1 VDQEFAAGI
10 VRHPDSMVY
19 DMPAKQEKTSF
30 FIRLSQDLKRNIH
43 VYFIV
48 LPVILYYLVFCYFPM
63 YGALIAFKEFKPSQG
78 VWGSPWV
85 GFKHFIDFFSSYY
98 FIRLLKNT
106 LTLSVSS
113 LIFGFPAPIILAL
126 LLNELQGNIYK
137 RIVQTVTY
145 IPHFISIVIISG
157 IIINFVKQDGII
169 SLLVERFTGYDG
181 NLLLEPKYFRFIY
194 VISGIWQNI
203 GWSSII
209 YLATLAGVDMELYE
223 AAWIDGAGRWKQA
236 LYITIPSLMPTIT
249 ILLILQMGSLMSVG
263 FEKVM
268 LLYNPRIYDTAD
280 VISTFVYRQG
290 ILSAQYSFSSA
301 VGLFNSIINCL
312 LVVFA
317 NRFSKQFTDN
327 SLW

>member
-1 VDQEFAAGI
+1 MDKNKVIGKK
-10 VRHPDSMVY
+10 VSC
-19 DMPAKQEKTSF
+19 SF
-30 FIRLSQDLKRNIH
+30 LLKQDLKRNVHI
-43 VYFIV
+43 YIIV
-48 LPVILYYLVFCYFPM
+48 LPVVLYYLVFHYFPM
-63 YGALIAFKEFKPSQG
+63 YGALIAFKDFRPSLG
-78 VWGSPWV
+78 VWGSPWA
-85 GFKHFIDFFSSYY
+85 GFKHFQEFFGSYY
-98 FIRLLKNT
+98 FLRLLKNT
-106 LTLSVSS
+106 LALSMYS

-126 LLNELQGNIYK
+126 LLNELRSTAYK

-157 IIINFVKQDGII
+157 IIINFVKQDGLI
-169 SLLVERFTGYDG
+169 SLLVKQFTGYDG
-181 NLLLEPKYFRFIY
+181 SLLMEQRFFRPIY

-209 YLATLAGVDMELYE
+209 YLATLAGIDPELYE
-223 AAWIDGAGRWKQA
+223 AARIDGAGRWRQILA
-236 LYITIPSLMPTIT
+236 ITIPSLLPTIT
-249 ILLILQMGSLMSVG
+249 ILLILQVGSLMNVG

-301 VGLFNSIINCL
+301 VGLFNSVINCL

-317 NRFSKQFTDN
+317 NQFSKRMTDN

>member
-1 VDQEFAAGI
+1 
-10 VRHPDSMVY
+10 MVY
-19 DMPAKQEKTSF
+19 DIPAKQEKDPF
-30 FIRLSQDLKRNIH
+30 FIRLNQDLKRNIH
-43 VYFIV
+43 IYLIV
-48 LPVILYYLVFCYFPM
+48 LPVVVYYLVFCYFPM
-63 YGALIAFKEFKPSQG
+63 YGALIAFKEFKPSLG

-85 GFKHFIDFFSSYY
+85 GFKHFVDFFSSYY
-98 FIRLLKNT
+98 FVRLLKNT
-106 LTLSVSS
+106 LALSVSS
-113 LIFGFPAPIILAL
+113 LIFGFPAPVILAL
-126 LLNELQGNIYK
+126 LLNELQGRTYK
-137 RIVQTVTY
+137 QMVQMVTY

-169 SLLVERFTGYDG
+169 SLLVKQFTGYDG
-181 NLLLEPKYFRFIY
+181 NLLLEPKYFRSIY

-209 YLATLAGVDMELYE
+209 YLATLAGVDTDLYE
-223 AAWIDGAGRWKQA
+223 AARIDGAGRWKQV
-236 LYITIPSLMPTIT
+236 LYITIPSLMPTVT
-249 ILLILQMGSLMSVG
+249 ILLILQMGSLMNVG

-317 NRFSKQFTDN
+317 NRFSKHFTDN

>member
-1 VDQEFAAGI
+1 MSQNKVL
-10 VRHPDSMVY
+10 
-19 DMPAKQEKTSF
+19 KEKKLF
-30 FIRLSQDLKRNIH
+30 FPLLGQDLKRNIH
-43 VYFIV
+43 IYIIV
-48 LPVILYYLVFCYFPM
+48 LPVVLYYLVFNYFPM
-63 YGALIAFKEFKPSQG
+63 YGALIGFKDFRPSLG

-85 GFKHFIDFFSSYY
+85 GLKHFKEFFGSYY
-98 FIRLLKNT
+98 FARLLSNT
-106 LTLSVSS
+106 LALSVYS
-113 LIFGFPAPIILAL
+113 LIFGFPAPILLAL
-126 LLNELQGNIYK
+126 LLNELRSTSYK

-145 IPHFISIVIISG
+145 IPHFISIVIVSG
-157 IIINFVKQDGII
+157 IIINFVKQDGLI
-169 SLLVERFTGYDG
+169 SLLVKQFGRYDG
-181 NLLLEPKYFRFIY
+181 NLLLEPRFFRPIY

-209 YLATLAGVDMELYE
+209 YLATLAGIDLELYE
-223 AAWIDGAGRWKQA
+223 AARIDGAGRWRQT
-236 LYITIPSLMPTIT
+236 LSITLPSLLPTIT
-249 ILLILQMGSLMSVG
+249 ILLILQMGSLMNVG

-301 VGLFNSIINCL
+301 VGLFNSAINCF

-317 NRFSKQFTDN
+317 NQFSKRFTSN

>member
-1 VDQEFAAGI
+1 MGKNKVIGKKSSHSVI
-10 VRHPDSMVY
+10 L
-19 DMPAKQEKTSF
+19 
-30 FIRLSQDLKRNIH
+30 IQDLKRNVHI
-43 VYFIV
+43 YIIV
-48 LPVILYYLVFCYFPM
+48 LPVVLYYLVFHYLPM
-63 YGALIAFKEFKPSQG
+63 YGALIAFKDFRPSLG
-78 VWGSPWV
+78 VWGSPWA
-85 GFKHFIDFFSSYY
+85 GFKHFKEFFGSYY
-98 FIRLLKNT
+98 FLRLLKNT
-106 LTLSVSS
+106 LALSIYS
-113 LIFGFPAPIILAL
+113 LIFGFPAPILLAL
-126 LLNELQGNIYK
+126 LLNELRSTAYK

-157 IIINFVKQDGII
+157 IIINFVKQDGLI
-169 SLLVERFTGYDG
+169 SLLVKQFTGYDG
-181 NLLLEPKYFRFIY
+181 SLLMEQRFFRPIY

-209 YLATLAGVDMELYE
+209 YLATLAGIDPELYE
-223 AAWIDGAGRWKQA
+223 AARIDGAGRWRQT
-236 LYITIPSLMPTIT
+236 LSITIPSLLPTIT
-249 ILLILQMGSLMSVG
+249 ILLILQMGSLMNVG

-301 VGLFNSIINCL
+301 VGLFNSAINCF

-317 NRFSKQFTDN
+317 NQFSKRFTSN